1 MGLLR
6 KYWWMQVLVGLAL
19 TSVFLALGVWQLT
32 VVSAAV
38 AGFLSGRGRSGAIR
52 GIQSSAPMWILWL
65 LVLSLFTPVND
76 LLLLLGRILGPGWG
90 FVIFLFLLIPI
101 LLGGLGGM
109 AGGFLNELLSKEE
122 PMAETPADSDT
133 PAR

>member
-6 KYWWMQVLVGLAL
+6 KYGWMQVLVGLAL
-19 TSVFLALGVWQLT
+19 TSVFLALGAWQLT

-38 AGFLSGRGRSGAIR
+38 AGFLSGRGRSGAVR

-76 LLLLLGRILGPGWG
+76 LLVILGGILGAGWG
-90 FVIFLFLLIPI
+90 LVIFLFLLIPI
-101 LLGGLGGM
+101 VLGILGGM
-109 AGGFLNELLSKEE
+109 AGGSLNELLSKEE
-122 PMAETPADSDT
+122 PMAEHPADSDSA
-133 PAR
+133 AR